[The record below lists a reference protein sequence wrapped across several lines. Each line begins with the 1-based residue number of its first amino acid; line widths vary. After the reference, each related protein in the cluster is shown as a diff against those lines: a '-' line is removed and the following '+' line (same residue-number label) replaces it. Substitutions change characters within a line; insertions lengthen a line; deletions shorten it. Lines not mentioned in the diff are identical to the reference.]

1 MSKIEVK
8 TNLTS
13 RQFRLYDY
21 LKAKGDQW
29 TTQFQIVND
38 LRELYHYAEDD
49 LVTFHDNPA
58 RKQLTNDIRAINE
71 SDYLPKPILSG
82 CKGVKIANEKE
93 FDLFIGANINAVI
106 RRLKRLKNMAKKG
119 DKNGQFRLKLSEYQK
134 DIHEAFVD

>member
-1 MSKIEVK
+1 MNKLEINS
-8 TNLTS
+8 NLNS

-21 LKAKGDQW
+21 LKTKGDQW

-38 LRELYHYAEDD
+38 LRELYNYQEDD
-49 LVTFHDNPA
+49 FVTFHDNPA

-82 CKGVKIANEKE
+82 SKGVKIANEQE
-93 FDLFIGANINAVI
+93 FDLYIGANINSVI
-106 RRLKRLKNMAKKG
+106 RRLKRLKKLAEKG

-134 DIHEAFVD
+134 EVHDAFVD